1 VVIRVSSEHWRFQ
14 AVSAMNRLVALNS
27 IAHRDVRVD
36 TQKVLAEGARLHM
49 VPVGLSEFLKLCV
62 QYPIVLTKNGETGQF
77 VCVALFGF
85 AKHENLFWK
94 DGRWDA
100 IYTPLQITRQP
111 FFLGSAEG
119 GSGSAG
125 EQGPLVCIDMSSTG
139 TQGGNG
145 EAIFD
150 EQGNETT
157 YLQQAKQALA
167 VLLADEA
174 PTARLVSKLLALDL
188 VQGMRLEIELANRES
203 MRVEGLYTIAEPRLK
218 ALPREALIELH
229 SLDYLAPIYTMIASL
244 GHIYSL
250 VQRKNALLAA
260 G

>member
-1 VVIRVSSEHWRFQ
+1 MS
-14 AVSAMNRLVALNS
+14 RLVALNNV
-27 IAHRDVRVD
+27 AHRHIRVD

-77 VCVALFGF
+77 VCVALLGF
-85 AKHENLFWK
+85 VKHENLFWK

-111 FFLGSAEG
+111 FFLGADGNADPAREP
-119 GSGSAG
+119 A
-125 EQGPLVCIDMSSTG
+125 PLVCINLSSPG
-139 TQGGNG
+139 IQESCGENLFDDQGG
-145 EAIFD
+145 
-150 EQGNETT
+150 ETP

-174 PTARLVSKLLALDL
+174 PTARFVKKLLALDL
-188 VQGMRLEIELANRES
+188 VQAMRLEIELVNRES

-218 ALPREALIELH
+218 ALPPEVLVELH

-244 GHIYSL
+244 GQIYSL
-250 VQRKNALLAA
+250 VQRKNALLAT
-260 G
+260 GR